1 MPKHIELT
9 HQAFAAYSSRN
20 FESALSLLCRAL
32 NYWQPTNK
40 RLSDGSYNALYDAV
54 EIAENL
60 SIYIPIWETNVYTN
74 KTIQTLKNSLNDLE
88 AIDWVKFKEQVEA
101 FKNLL
106 EGAQIGFDFFSN
118 NELSLLDSNPILS
131 FALTQTGEI
140 ELLKWTRSPKVDAL
154 IVAFNACFK
163 LEMTSVE
170 QCQKE
175 IQKALDTEDTTRAEA
190 LLGLMMEE
198 YPENKRQAFLQLA
211 DLHFQAKAYQKAA
224 EAYMKTIVLGTPK
237 ESVRKNIQVAC
248 NALAAETENYK
259 EAARWR
265 EVLINFF

>member
-1 MPKHIELT
+1 MPKHTELT

-32 NYWQPTNK
+32 NYWQPTDK
-40 RLSDGSYNALYDAV
+40 PLSDGSYNALYDAV
-54 EIAENL
+54 EMVENF
-60 SIYIPIWETNVYTN
+60 SIHLPIWEKNAYSN
-74 KTIQTLKNSLNDLE
+74 KTIQGLKDTLDHLE
-88 AIDWVKFKEQVEA
+88 TIDWAEFNEQVEA
-101 FKNLL
+101 FKHLL
-106 EGAQIGFDFFSN
+106 EGVQIGFDFFSN
-118 NELSLLDSNPILS
+118 NGLSLVDSNPILS

-140 ELLKWTRSPKVDAL
+140 ELLKWTESLQVETLIDA
-154 IVAFNACFK
+154 FKACFK
-163 LEMTSVE
+163 LEMTSLE

-175 IQKALDTEDTTRAEA
+175 IQKALDISDVKRAEV
-190 LLGLMMEE
+190 LLELMMEA
-198 YPENKRQAFLQLA
+198 YPANKKQAFLQLG

-224 EAYMKTIVLGTPK
+224 EAYMKTVVLGTPK

-248 NALAAETENYK
+248 NALAADTENSK

>member
-32 NYWQPTNK
+32 NYWQPNNQ
-40 RLSDGSYNALYDAV
+40 RLSDGTYNALYDAV

-60 SIYIPIWETNVYTN
+60 SIHIPIWERNIYTSEN
-74 KTIQTLKNSLNDLE
+74 IDALKKSLNELDT
-88 AIDWVKFKEQVEA
+88 IDWAEFNEQVIA
-101 FKNLL
+101 FKKLL
-106 EGAQIGFDFFSN
+106 EGAQVGFDFFSN
-118 NELSLLDSNPILS
+118 NGLALVDSNPILS
-131 FALTQTGEI
+131 FALSQKEEI
-140 ELLKWTRSPKVDAL
+140 ELLKWKDSPKVDAL
-154 IVAFNACFK
+154 ILAFNACFK
-163 LEMTSVE
+163 IEMTSLE
-170 QCQKE
+170 QCENE
-175 IQKALDTEDTTRAEA
+175 IQKALDSGDTARVES
-190 LLGLMMEE
+190 LLTFMMEQ
-198 YPENKRQAFLQLA
+198 YPENKKQAFLQLA

-224 EAYMKTIVLGTPK
+224 EAYMKTVVLGTPK

-248 NALAAETENYK
+248 NTLAAETENSK